1 MPRWIFWMLVTLLS
15 WGVWAI
21 LLHEQLNPQPVAA
34 AHSQAMSTL
43 GILPII
49 AALAAMKDPAAA
61 ANRRRGV
68 LLAFGSGVVSGLG
81 NIGYYAALANERTA
95 TVVPLA
101 ALYPAV
107 TILLAMP
114 LLRERITRLQWFG
127 MGLSLVAMYLF
138 LKPERREIS
147 AGAMLALV
155 PIVLWGV
162 TLLMQKMSTAD
173 ISARSSAIW
182 FLAAFVPLAAVI
194 LLREPLPS
202 GLAVRTWAMQ
212 SAVGFTLA
220 LGNLTI
226 LLACEQGGKASV
238 IAPLSGLYPAVSV
251 PIAVLW
257 LGDEVSRR
265 QLAAIALSF
274 AAVVLL
280 TYQTESA
287 ALSPEPS
294 APEGTP
300 VP

>member
-21 LLHEQLNPQPVAA
+21 LLHEQLNPQSVSA

-68 LLAFGSGVVSGLG
+68 MLAFGSGIVSGLG
-81 NIGYYAALANERTA
+81 NIGYYAALGNERAA

-107 TILLAMP
+107 TILLAVP
-114 LLRERITRLQWFG
+114 VLRERVSRVQWLG
-127 MGLSLVAMYLF
+127 MALSLVAMYLF

-147 AGAMLALV
+147 AGALLALI
-155 PIVLWGV
+155 PIVMWGV

-182 FLAAFVPLAAVI
+182 FLAAFVPLAVVI
-194 LLREPLPS
+194 LWREPLPV
-202 GLAVRTWAMQ
+202 GLTARTWAMQ

-226 LLACEQGGKASV
+226 LLACERGGKASV

-251 PIAVLW
+251 PIAILW
-257 LGDEVSRR
+257 LGDEVTPR
-265 QLAAIALSF
+265 QVAAIALSF
-274 AAVVLL
+274 VAVVLL
-280 TYQTESA
+280 TYQTDSIEPT
-287 ALSPEPS
+287 PEPS
-294 APEGTP
+294 APQGTP
-300 VP
+300 AS